1 MTQDPRNEHVQFAQC
16 DHCWNVDQPDRE
28 PTRAVEQM
36 ERENGCAWCGAPTRS
51 GILRRVRRHVVN
63 YPEYELD
70 AGGMRAPSQERRDQH
85 AAGLAARAARQV
97 AGPPRSD
104 AEWSFLVGQA
114 EQYGRALVLIQE
126 KLGQVC
132 ENFEICGHPSCQ
144 SSYAAWSLA
153 DAALKGEE
161 LPGV

>member
-1 MTQDPRNEHVQFAQC
+1 MSQDPRKEHAQFAQC
-16 DHCWNVDQPDRE
+16 DDCWELDQPDRA
-28 PTRAVEQM
+28 PTRAVEHLQV
-36 ERENGCAWCGAPTRS
+36 ENRCAWCGTLTRS
-51 GILRRVRRHVVN
+51 GILRRVRRYVVSH
-63 YPEYELD
+63 PEYELG
-70 AGGMRAPSQERRDQH
+70 GGMRPPSQERRDQH

-104 AEWSFLVGQA
+104 EEWTFLTGQV
-114 EQYGRALVLIQE
+114 EQYGRALVLIQQ

-144 SSYAAWSLA
+144 ASYAAWSLA